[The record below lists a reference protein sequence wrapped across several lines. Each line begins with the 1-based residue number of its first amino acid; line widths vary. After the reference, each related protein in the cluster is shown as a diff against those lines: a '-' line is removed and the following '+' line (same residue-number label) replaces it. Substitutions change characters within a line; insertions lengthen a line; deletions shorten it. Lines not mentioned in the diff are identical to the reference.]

1 MRVSRFALCSLGVAT
16 ALRPQTSSFAR
27 RARCELLVQ
36 LERRRPALEAAGVGL
51 VAVGIGTPEKGRL
64 VADRAATTASRLL
77 ADPEN
82 ALYDAL
88 ALNAGVGRT
97 FFNPA
102 TPYAILDRLQSGTG
116 GDLGDVLGK
125 WLPGG
130 GPSGEGAFIIPPKQA
145 QAFNQGGMFVFAD
158 GASRFVHY
166 DA

>member
-1 MRVSRFALCSLGVAT
+1 M
-16 ALRPQTSSFAR
+16 
-27 RARCELLVQ
+27 Q

-64 VADRAATTASRLL
+64 VADHVGYDASRLL
-77 ADPEN
+77 ADPVN

-130 GPSGEGAFIIPPKQA
+130 GPSGEGAVIIPPKQT

-166 DA
+166 DASTGAHADVDAVVDLALSL